1 MEQKQ
6 ILQQIVGY
14 NKATF
19 DTVFNTLAMLQ
30 DQVERA
36 TKMLV
41 EQSTWLPNEGKKVVE
56 EWVSAYKQGRDNFK
70 GSVDESF
77 QKVENYLSQNP

>member
-1 MEQKQ
+1 MEHKQ

-14 NKATF
+14 NKAAF
-19 DTVFNTLAMLQ
+19 DTVFNSLAMLQ

>member
-1 MEQKQ
+1 MEHKQ

-14 NKATF
+14 NKAAF
-19 DTVFNTLAMLQ
+19 DTLFNSLAMLQ